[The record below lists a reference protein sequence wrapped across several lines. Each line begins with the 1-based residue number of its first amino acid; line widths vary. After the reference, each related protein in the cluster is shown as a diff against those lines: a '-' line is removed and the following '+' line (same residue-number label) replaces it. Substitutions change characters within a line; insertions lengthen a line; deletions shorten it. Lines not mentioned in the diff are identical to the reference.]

1 MMTIESKSYSYQ
13 KVFSSTNVYKDS
25 LVLEKG
31 NYQINFVATNNF
43 DYNQKL
49 SEYDYSFII

>member
-1 MMTIESKSYSYQ
+1 MMTIESESYSYQ
-13 KVFSSTNVYKDS
+13 KVFTSTNVYKDS

-31 NYQINFVATNNF
+31 NYQIKFVATNNF

>member
-1 MMTIESKSYSYQ
+1 MMTIESESYSYQ